1 MRSALILALVVLVL
15 LAILPAVGMALAMDD
30 PCPACEPAPGA
41 CGVCLAILWS
51 LAIAVPLIVTGFLSR
66 TRQLRPLLL
75 TFLLERPPR
84 SL

>member
-1 MRSALILALVVLVL
+1 VSRVLILLLVL
-15 LAILPAVGMALAMDD
+15 LVLLVALAALGMATAME
-30 PCPACEPAPGA
+30 PCPACEPGA
-41 CGVCLAILWS
+41 AGAWGVCLAVLWA
-51 LAIAVPLIVTGFLSR
+51 LTIAVSLTTTRLHVA